1 MSTDNNDSKLV
12 IFFPPPIA
20 QNQVSHVFFLSSKC
34 FLALCAALP
43 EDVASLH

>member
-1 MSTDNNDSKLV
+1 MTVNLL
-12 IFFPPPIA
+12 FFPPPIA
-20 QNQVSHVFFLSSKC
+20 QNQVSHVFFLLSKC